1 MPVVELTGIF
11 AAQSQKETREK
22 KEEKERKRM
31 DDSGSQTVQLY
42 IYDLTSG
49 MAAMMSQMLAGRHI
63 EGIWHTAVVIYGR
76 EYFYGG
82 QGIQSCM
89 PVSSRRRI
97 IVVFV
102 HGFFSFPESEF
113 VFITLF
119 LDSIPIKIVSVL
131 SIFSPLKPRTS
142 VF

>member
-1 MPVVELTGIF
+1 
-11 AAQSQKETREK
+11 
-22 KEEKERKRM
+22 M

-49 MAAMMSQMLAGRHI
+49 MATMMSQMLAGRHI

>member
-1 MPVVELTGIF
+1 
-11 AAQSQKETREK
+11 
-22 KEEKERKRM
+22 M

-49 MAAMMSQMLAGRHI
+49 MAAMMSQMLVGRHI

-89 PVSSRRRI
+89 PVSSSRQI
-97 IVVFV
+97 
-102 HGFFSFPESEF
+102 SFCSRSFYQVRF

-119 LDSIPIKIVSVL
+119 SHCMPIKSQVCAPFL
-131 SIFSPLKPRTS
+131 RHQTFNRTL